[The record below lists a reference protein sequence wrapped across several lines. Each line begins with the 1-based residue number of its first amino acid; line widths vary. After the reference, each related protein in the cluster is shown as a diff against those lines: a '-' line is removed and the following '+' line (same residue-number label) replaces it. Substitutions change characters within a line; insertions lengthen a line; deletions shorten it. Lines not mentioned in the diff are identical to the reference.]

1 MQRFLVRRLIITF
14 ITLLAVSLIIFIMAR
29 ASGDPRTLMLS
40 ELSTGDVDQ
49 WEELGEKLGLNKPY
63 YEQYGIFLRDMLTGN
78 FGKSI
83 KENREAADI
92 IWERL
97 VATFQLGVAAF
108 AFSLIVGIPLGIL
121 SSVNRG
127 GILDNIGKVVALIGQ
142 SAPPFWI
149 GIMLIFFFAVQLG
162 WVPPSGREDWKGI
175 ILPAVTLGWFFVAAN
190 MRLVRSAM
198 LDVLDSEYVKLA
210 RAKGVSSKM
219 IIWKHAL
226 RNALIPP
233 LTFAGVTMGSLVAGS
248 LTTEV
253 VFAWPGLGRLAVN
266 AMLASDYPVLQGV
279 VITYTVLYVGAAF
292 LVDVL
297 YAYIDPRIR
306 YA

>member
-1 MQRFLVRRLIITF
+1 MQRFLVRRVIITF

-63 YEQYGIFLRDMLTGN
+63 YQQYGIFLKDMLTGN

-97 VATFQLGVAAF
+97 IATFQLGMAAF

-127 GILDNIGKVVALIGQ
+127 GILDNIGKAVALIGQ

-162 WVPPSGREDWKGI
+162 WVPPSGRDDWKGI

-198 LDVLDSEYVKLA
+198 LDVLDSEYIKLA
-210 RAKGVSSKM
+210 RAKGVSSKA

-253 VFAWPGLGRLAVN
+253 VFAWPGLGRLAVT

-292 LVDVL
+292 MVDVM

-306 YA
+306 FA

>member
-49 WEELGEKLGLNKPY
+49 WEELGKKLGLDKPY
-63 YEQYGIFLRDMLTGN
+63 YEQYGIFLKDMLTGN

-97 VATFQLGVAAF
+97 VATFQLGLAAF
-108 AFSLIVGIPLGIL
+108 AFSLVVGIPLGIL

-127 GILDNIGKVVALIGQ
+127 GIWDNIGKIVALIGQ

-198 LDVLDSEYVKLA
+198 LDVLDSEYIKLA
-210 RAKGVSSKM
+210 RAKGVSSNA

-253 VFAWPGLGRLAVN
+253 VFAWPGLGRLAVT

-292 LVDVL
+292 VVDVL

-306 YA
+306 FA

>member
-279 VITYTVLYVGAAF
+279 VITYTVLYVAAAF

>member
-97 VATFQLGVAAF
+97 VATFQLGMAAF

-127 GILDNIGKVVALIGQ
+127 GIWDNIGKIVALVGQ

-210 RAKGVSSKM
+210 RAKGVSSTM

-253 VFAWPGLGRLAVN
+253 VFAWPGLGRLAVT

-306 YA
+306 FA

>member
-1 MQRFLVRRLIITF
+1 MQRFLVKRLIITF

-49 WEELGEKLGLNKPY
+49 WEELGKKLGLDKPY

-97 VATFQLGVAAF
+97 IATFQLGVAAF
-108 AFSLIVGIPLGIL
+108 AFSIIVGIPLGIL

-149 GIMLIFFFAVQLG
+149 GIMMIFFFAVNLG

-198 LDVLDSEYVKLA
+198 LDVLDSEYIKLA
-210 RAKGVSSKM
+210 RAKGVSSNA

-253 VFAWPGLGRLAVN
+253 VFAWPGLGRLAVT
-266 AMLASDYPVLQGV
+266 AMLASDYPVLQCV
-279 VITYTVLYVGAAF
+279 VITYTLLYVGAAF
-292 LVDVL
+292 LVDVM

-306 YA
+306 FA

>member
-127 GILDNIGKVVALIGQ
+127 GILDNIGKVVALVGQ

-149 GIMLIFFFAVQLG
+149 GIMLIFFFAVKLG

-198 LDVLDSEYVKLA
+198 LDVLDSEYIKLA

>member
-1 MQRFLVRRLIITF
+1 MQRFLVRRVIITF
-14 ITLLAVSLIIFIMAR
+14 ITLLAVSLIVFIMAR

-49 WEELGEKLGLNKPY
+49 WEELGKKLGLDKPY
-63 YEQYGIFLRDMLTGN
+63 YQQYGIFLKDMLTGN

-97 VATFQLGVAAF
+97 IATFQLGIAAF
-108 AFSLIVGIPLGIL
+108 LFSLVVGIPLGIV

-127 GILDNIGKVVALIGQ
+127 GILDNIGKVVALVGQ

-198 LDVLDSEYVKLA
+198 LDVLDSEYIKLA
-210 RAKGVSSKM
+210 RAKGVSSRV

-253 VFAWPGLGRLAVN
+253 VFAWPGLGRLAVT

-292 LVDVL
+292 LVDVM

-306 YA
+306 FA

>member
-92 IWERL
+92 IGERL
-97 VATFQLGVAAF
+97 VATFQLGIAAF
-108 AFSLIVGIPLGIL
+108 IFSLIVGIPLGIL

-127 GILDNIGKVVALIGQ
+127 GILDNIGKVVALVGQ

-253 VFAWPGLGRLAVN
+253 VFAWPGLGRLAVT

-306 YA
+306 YV

>member
-1 MQRFLVRRLIITF
+1 MQRFLVKRLILTF

-49 WEELGEKLGLNKPY
+49 WEELGKKLGLDKPY

-97 VATFQLGVAAF
+97 IATFQLGVAAF
-108 AFSLIVGIPLGIL
+108 AFSIIVGIPLGIL

-149 GIMLIFFFAVQLG
+149 GIMMIFFFAVNLG

-198 LDVLDSEYVKLA
+198 LDVLDSEYIKLA
-210 RAKGVSSKM
+210 RAKGVSSNA

-253 VFAWPGLGRLAVN
+253 VFAWPGLGRLAVT

-279 VITYTVLYVGAAF
+279 VITYTLLYVGAAF
-292 LVDVL
+292 LVDVM

-306 YA
+306 FA